1 MIDTLIT
8 EKNGQYIL
16 ERYKGQNLDEYE
28 HVFECNHSKL
38 IEYKVNNNYFFKTIP
53 YDAIY
58 NYLINEFD
66 YKF

>member
-8 EKNGQYIL
+8 EKNDQYVL
-16 ERYKGQNLDEYE
+16 ERYNGQNLDEYK

-38 IEYKVNNNYFFKTIP
+38 IEYKVNNNYFFNTIS
-53 YDAIY
+53 YNDIY
-58 NYLINEFD
+58 NYLINEFN